1 MTDKRMTYEQWTAA
15 FKHNL
20 KKKAIHTLTTC
31 FQWTI
36 FSLLFAGVPLGM
48 ICLLYTS
55 DAADE

>member
-36 FSLLFAGVPLGM
+36 FSLLFAGVPFGM
-48 ICLLYTS
+48 IVHWLAVGY
-55 DAADE
+55 